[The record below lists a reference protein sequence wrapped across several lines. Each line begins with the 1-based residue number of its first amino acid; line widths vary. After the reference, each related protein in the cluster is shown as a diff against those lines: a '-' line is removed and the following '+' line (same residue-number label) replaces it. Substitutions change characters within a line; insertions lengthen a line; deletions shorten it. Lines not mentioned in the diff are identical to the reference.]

1 MMTTAKLQYHL
12 FALIVIYSLNQLAA
26 SEITYSI
33 TPDHDL
39 CTVTVPQPC
48 LSLSQFA
55 ANANDYLRSNTTLVF
70 LPGIHYLSVILTVSS
85 VEYFSMCTESLT
97 SVVQVVC
104 TNTLFRFTHSQHIDI
119 TSIEFIGCA
128 SNRIEH
134 VTEFVL
140 QNATFRSGLTMSGG
154 VLFSVMSNIAMAAS
168 TFHSNVAT
176 WQGGVVRSRNSV
188 ITINACKFDNNT
200 ATGGGGGVLYLL
212 YSSVKLRESDFNNS
226 KTDFSGGVVYSQNS
240 TVEMDSCTS
249 YNNTGLYGGV
259 VIALHSSVT
268 IKASKLHHSSA
279 TMRGG
284 VLDSHNSNITIQAS
298 EFDKNSAVEG
308 GVLYS
313 RGGSNVTVDGSRFS
327 DNSASISGGV
337 VYSLD
342 SNVTIRECEFY
353 NNTANLGRGLYS
365 SGSMITI
372 RGSNL
377 FDNLTAA
384 YSEGILHSSNSIIAI
399 EPRLNISDDDTT
411 GTPNNVNPSTTS
423 YSSNQDNVIIT
434 SMIILQISEVITIND
449 FSFISSTQTG
459 VPVITSVPLTTTD
472 SEVEPSKLVRL
483 DDVHCTSLFFFF
495 NLLCSLQN

>member
-33 TPDHDL
+33 TADHDL

-55 ANANDYLRSNTTLVF
+55 ANANGYLHSNTTLVF
-70 LPGIHYLSVILTVSS
+70 LPGTHYLGSILTVSS
-85 VEYFSMCTESLT
+85 VEYFSMHTGSLT
-97 SVVQVVC
+97 SESVVQVVC
-104 TNTLFRFTHSQHIDI
+104 TNTLFRFTHSQRIDI
-119 TSIEFIGCA
+119 TSIEFVGCA
-128 SNRIEH
+128 SNQIEH

-140 QNATFRSGLTMSGG
+140 QNATFRSGMTMSGG
-154 VLFSVMSNIAMAAS
+154 VLFSIMSNIAMVAS

-200 ATGGGGGVLYLL
+200 ARGGGGGVLYLL

-226 KTDFSGGVVYSQNS
+226 KTDFSGGVVYSQDS

-268 IKASKLHHSSA
+268 IKVSKLYRSSA

-313 RGGSNVTVDGSRFS
+313 RGGSNVTVDRSRFR

-337 VYSLD
+337 VYSSD

-353 NNTANLGRGLYS
+353 NNTASLGSGLYS

-384 YSEGILHSSNSIIAI
+384 YSEGILYSSNSIIAI

-411 GTPNNVNPSTTS
+411 GTPNNINPSTTS

-472 SEVEPSKLVRL
+472 SEVEPSKLV
-483 DDVHCTSLFFFF
+483 
-495 NLLCSLQN
+495 